1 MAVQYN
7 FGEVFLQS
15 LFQAIDREDKKK
27 QRQEDLDYR
36 QSEVDFRNR
45 QATQAQANADRA
57 YNLDVA
63 QMKEASAEREYN
75 RKRLDKQD
83 ARLQAE
89 YERKLEEDRID
100 AKEAAAYNPFLRS
113 ILGKDIDA
121 TGMSAS
127 TLENILKIANQQSNM
142 SMNNMAKQVQM
153 ENLISIRADR
163 ERKNLEYQMQA
174 ELQGFANTLMAPTNL
189 LATDYESSKS
199 RLGPQATIAPGLM
212 RGSGKPIQ
220 VTGSTGGR
228 AELVSKSAQE
238 MNKALLADY
247 GTKTRIGL
255 SQLMAKMEAR
265 TSEFNKKYQQ
275 YGIYAT
281 PITASPLFGQM
292 EYGINTWLDAVG
304 KGNTVN
310 FKDFLIQSEQ
320 AKQLQ
325 YEKAKKDL
333 DTQAKIEVERAKK
346 AEKG

>member
-7 FGEVFLQS
+7 SGEVFLQS
-15 LFQAIDREDKKK
+15 LFQAIDREYKKK

-36 QSEVDFRNR
+36 QGEIDFRNR

-63 QMKEASAEREYN
+63 QMKETSAEREYN
-75 RKRLDKQD
+75 RKRGDKLFEMQTK
-83 ARLQAE
+83 E
-89 YERKLEEDRID
+89 YERKLADDTLDEN
-100 AKEAAAYNPFLRS
+100 EAGAYNKLM
-113 ILGKDIDA
+113 GKNFFKA
-121 TGMSAS
+121 GMSANS
-127 TLENILKIANQQSNM
+127 ARDMMDFATKQSNI

-153 ENLISIRADR
+153 ENLISIRAER
-163 ERKNLEYQMQA
+163 ERKSLEYQMQA

-189 LATDYESSKS
+189 LATDYESSKG
-199 RLGPQATIAPGLM
+199 RLGPVATLANSNKNRATGYT
-212 RGSGKPIQ
+212 PITTS
-220 VTGSTGGR
+220 VGGR
-228 AELVSKSAQE
+228 SELVSKSAQE

-265 TSEFNKKYQQ
+265 TTEFNKKYQQ

-281 PITASPLFGQM
+281 PVTASPLFGQM

-346 AEKG
+346 AE